1 MSELLMRS
9 LTTKG
14 NSNTSNTKLREH
26 LNSCETLT
34 RCKHLIGERQSEK
47 SKTWLSFH
55 QSTLRIIT
63 SYDDTK
69 IKLVTYNLRY
79 DTQRLKL

>member
-1 MSELLMRS
+1 M
-9 LTTKG
+9 
-14 NSNTSNTKLREH
+14 
-26 LNSCETLT
+26 
-34 RCKHLIGERQSEK
+34 IGERQSEK